1 MAKGSPPA
9 PKPAAFF
16 PPLAM
21 QQSVWDSVLGGNFI
35 DAKLFAFSRR
45 SREPG
50 RVDTPKAIFVNTHV
64 LSAACSYFQS
74 STYLPFPRGTR

>member
-1 MAKGSPPA
+1 MAKERRLIQQPV
-9 PKPAAFF
+9 AFF

-35 DAKLFAFSRR
+35 DAKIFAFSRR

-50 RVDTPKAIFVNTHV
+50 RVNIPKAIFVNTHV
-64 LSAACSYFQS
+64 LAAACSYFQS
-74 STYLPFPRGTR
+74 STSFPFLGSTQ